1 MLSPRAFR
9 LVYAEDDEVFR
20 NAVLTVLRY
29 VGVEVFPARN
39 GAEAIELC
47 EDIKPD
53 VALFDLDMPEVDGF
67 AAARRLRQNPALLG
81 MRIVAITGRNVLDY
95 RLRALD
101 CCFDQFL
108 CKPIT
113 LAVLLDALH
122 MVPRDAGSRRS
133 GTFGEDRARSRA

>member
-39 GAEAIELC
+39 GAGAIELC